1 MEGLALIGW
10 NPVPFDLWAVWIRI
24 KTSPD
29 DHVNCR
35 AAIPVRC
42 AHHLKGK
49 IIEKLRIFVKT
60 SVADPDPKDS
70 YNFAR
75 SGSEIFSTD
84 PDPDMN
90 LAHFP
95 NPFPSPSIL
104 IPPPSPHS
112 PLLKQPWIR
121 IRITIKKRSL
131 SNRFGF
137 ATLVKTMDI
146 LMRTCCI
153 ASCVAIR
160 YIYCTGQLHRAA
172 VNSISSC
179 CYQAVQP

>member
-1 MEGLALIGW
+1 MFNLLHPVEGLALIGW
-10 NPVPFDLWAVWIRI
+10 NPVLFDLWAVWIRI

-95 NPFPSPSIL
+95 NPFPSPSSLTSVTPPQATLDPDPYHHKKEIL
-104 IPPPSPHS
+104 IKSF
-112 PLLKQPWIR
+112 R
-121 IRITIKKRSL
+121 IRH
-131 SNRFGF
+131 
-137 ATLVKTMDI
+137 
-146 LMRTCCI
+146 
-153 ASCVAIR
+153 
-160 YIYCTGQLHRAA
+160 TGQNDGHFDAHLLYSKLCSHKIYILYRAA
-172 VNSISSC
+172 SQSC
-179 CYQAVQP
+179 GQLD